1 MKNYYEILNVNKDA
15 NQEEIKS
22 GYKKMLRK
30 YPPEKEQEKYKEIR
44 EAYDTLKDEKSK
56 KNYDAYFHHEK
67 NIKTLEDKYT
77 EYMEAKNYNEAEK
90 VLKKILI
97 ISPEI
102 AHIKDKLGEVFFLE
116 KLYKKSIEIY
126 EKLIKEYPDNVDYL
140 IKLAGNYS
148 QLKFY
153 DKSGVYY
160 LTAYVLDDSNSE
172 AISGVVHS
180 YIKENKISEAIDFLN
195 ENIEKDDKLDFEDF
209 FALSKLLECY
219 IIKNDMSSLKE
230 TLEKIKKIA
239 PEDEESK
246 GFISWKLGKFAAELY
261 DMGIY
266 EYSKEISQ
274 ICLKLTPDIDLIKEL
289 YKQANLFVEANKL
302 IKDESIEYL
311 AKFPVVNYFYGDE
324 LEDNLKK
331 MALKNLNECV
341 RNFASREMLKKE
353 INKIKWNYPTLYY
366 ETSINKFYNEIWS
379 VMDSVSYSRPSTKY
393 YYEDTQYIARKKG
406 ACYIATAVYGSYDS
420 DEVLVLRRFRDE
432 ILKPTKVGRKMVAFY
447 YKYSPY
453 LSKKL
458 KLNSIPSNIIK
469 FILNRFIKFLNRYIL
484 K

>member
-44 EAYDTLKDEKSK
+44 EAYDTLKDEKSR

-67 NIKTLEDKYT
+67 DIKTLEDKYT
-77 EYMEAKNYNEAEK
+77 EYMETKNYNEAEK

-102 AHIKDKLGEVFFLE
+102 AHIKDKLGEVYVLKKE
-116 KLYKKSIEIY
+116 YEKSIKIY
-126 EKLIKEYPDNVDYL
+126 KKLIKEYPHNVDYL
-140 IKLAGNYS
+140 IKLGGNYQKIEKYEIS
-148 QLKFY
+148 RMYF
-153 DKSGVYY
+153 
-160 LTAYVLDDSNSE
+160 LTAYALDTSSSE

-195 ENIEKDDKLDFEDF
+195 ENIEKDNKLDFEDF

-302 IKDESIEYL
+302 MNDDNIYGPSKVPIY
-311 AKFPVVNYFYGDE
+311 NYFFGGKLDE
-324 LEDNLKK
+324 ETKNEIFQKLEERLKT
-331 MALKNLNECV
+331 
-341 RNFASREMLKKE
+341 SIGKE
-353 INKIKWNYPTLYY
+353 YFKGGVQKIKERYPML
-366 ETSINKFYNEIWS
+366 YNEPVINEIYTKLIR
-379 VMDSVSYSRPSTKY
+379 DSSQ
-393 YYEDTQYIARKKG
+393 E
-406 ACYIATAVYGSYDS
+406 
-420 DEVLVLRRFRDE
+420 
-432 ILKPTKVGRKMVAFY
+432 
-447 YKYSPY
+447 
-453 LSKKL
+453 
-458 KLNSIPSNIIK
+458 SNILTK
-469 FILNRFIKFLNRYIL
+469 FIIGVAIL
-484 K
+484 LVIRVIFG

>member
-1 MKNYYEILNVNKDA
+1 MKNYYEILNINKDA
-15 NQEEIKS
+15 TQEEIRS

-44 EAYDTLKDEKSK
+44 EAYDTLKDEKSR
-56 KNYDAYFHHEK
+56 KNYEAYFHHEK
-67 NIKTLEDKYT
+67 DIKTLEDKYT
-77 EYMEAKNYNEAEK
+77 EHMEAKNYNEAEK

-102 AHIKDKLGEVFFLE
+102 AHIKDKLGKVFFLE
-116 KLYKKSIEIY
+116 EKYNKSIEIY
-126 EKLIKEYPDNVDYL
+126 KELIKEYPHNVDYL
-140 IKLAGNYS
+140 IKLGGNYQKIEKYEIS
-148 QLKFY
+148 RMYF
-153 DKSGVYY
+153 
-160 LTAYVLDDSNSE
+160 LTAYALDTSSSE

-302 IKDESIEYL
+302 IKDEIIEYL
-311 AKFPVVNYFYGDE
+311 AKFPVVNYFFSKELKENIKEQAIQTLDE
-324 LEDNLKK
+324 YVRHPKGREI
-331 MALKNLNECV
+331 LKN
-341 RNFASREMLKKE
+341 E
-353 INKIKWNYPTLYY
+353 IDRIKMKYPLLYK
-366 ETSINKFYNEIWS
+366 ETSIYNFYNEILKVIS
-379 VMDSVSYSRPSTKY
+379 QASYTRTIYQETSG
-393 YYEDTQYIARKKG
+393 KG

>member
-44 EAYDTLKDEKSK
+44 EAYDTLKDEKNR

-67 NIKTLEDKYT
+67 DIKTLEDKYT
-77 EYMEAKNYNEAEK
+77 EHMEAKNYNEAEK

-102 AHIKDKLGEVFFLE
+102 AHIKDKLGKVFFLE
-116 KLYKKSIEIY
+116 EKYNKSIEIY
-126 EKLIKEYPDNVDYL
+126 KELIKEYPHNVDYL
-140 IKLAGNYS
+140 IKLGGNYQKIEKYEIS
-148 QLKFY
+148 RMYF
-153 DKSGVYY
+153 
-160 LTAYVLDDSNSE
+160 LTAYALDTSSSE

-302 IKDESIEYL
+302 IKDEIIEYL
-311 AKFPVVNYFYGDE
+311 AKFPVVNYFFSKELKENIKEQAIQTLDE
-324 LEDNLKK
+324 YVRHPKGREI
-331 MALKNLNECV
+331 LKN
-341 RNFASREMLKKE
+341 E
-353 INKIKWNYPTLYY
+353 IDRIKMKYPLLYK
-366 ETSINKFYNEIWS
+366 ETSIYNFYNEILKVIS
-379 VMDSVSYSRPSTKY
+379 QASYTRTIYQETSG
-393 YYEDTQYIARKKG
+393 KG

>member
-44 EAYDTLKDEKSK
+44 EAYDTLKDEKSR

-67 NIKTLEDKYT
+67 DIKTLEDKYT
-77 EYMEAKNYNEAEK
+77 EYMETKNYNEAEK

-102 AHIKDKLGEVFFLE
+102 AHIKDKLGEVYVLKKE
-116 KLYKKSIEIY
+116 YEKSIKIY
-126 EKLIKEYPDNVDYL
+126 KKLIKEYPHNVDYL
-140 IKLAGNYS
+140 IKLGGNYQKIEKYEIS
-148 QLKFY
+148 RMYF
-153 DKSGVYY
+153 
-160 LTAYVLDDSNSE
+160 LTAYALDTSSSE

-302 IKDESIEYL
+302 MNDDNIYGPSKVPIY
-311 AKFPVVNYFYGDE
+311 NYFFGGKLDE
-324 LEDNLKK
+324 ETKNEIFQKLEERLKT
-331 MALKNLNECV
+331 
-341 RNFASREMLKKE
+341 SIGKE
-353 INKIKWNYPTLYY
+353 YFKGGVQKIKERYPML
-366 ETSINKFYNEIWS
+366 YNEPVINEIYTKLIR
-379 VMDSVSYSRPSTKY
+379 DSSQK
-393 YYEDTQYIARKKG
+393 
-406 ACYIATAVYGSYDS
+406 
-420 DEVLVLRRFRDE
+420 
-432 ILKPTKVGRKMVAFY
+432 
-447 YKYSPY
+447 
-453 LSKKL
+453 
-458 KLNSIPSNIIK
+458 SNILTK
-469 FILNRFIKFLNRYIL
+469 FIIGVAIL
-484 K
+484 LVIRVIFG

>member
-1 MKNYYEILNVNKDA
+1 MKNYYEILNINKDA
-15 NQEEIKS
+15 TQEEIRS

-44 EAYDTLKDEKSK
+44 EAYDTLKDEKSR
-56 KNYDAYFHHEK
+56 KNYEAYFHHEK
-67 NIKTLEDKYT
+67 DIKTLEDKYT
-77 EYMEAKNYNEAEK
+77 EHMEAKNYNEAEK

-102 AHIKDKLGEVFFLE
+102 AHIKDKLGEVYVLKKE
-116 KLYKKSIEIY
+116 YDKSIKIY
-126 EKLIKEYPDNVDYL
+126 EKLVKEYPDNVDYL
-140 IKLAGNYS
+140 IKLGKNYS
-148 QLKFY
+148 EKEESS
-153 DKSGVYY
+153 KAIKYY
-160 LTAYVLDDSNSE
+160 MEAYNLDNSNPIVINE
-172 AISGVVHS
+172 ITYS
-180 YIKENKISEAIDFLN
+180 YIGDNQINKAIKFLN
-195 ENIEKDDKLDFEDF
+195 ENIEKDNKLDFEDF

-469 FILNRFIKFLNRYIL
+469 FILNRFIIFLNRYIF

>member
-102 AHIKDKLGEVFFLE
+102 AHIKDKLGEVYVLKKE
-116 KLYKKSIEIY
+116 YEKSIEIY
-126 EKLIKEYPDNVDYL
+126 KELIKEYPENVDYL

-219 IIKNDMSSLKE
+219 IIKNDMSNLKRI
-230 TLEKIKKIA
+230 LEDIKKIA
-239 PEDEESK
+239 LEDEESK
-246 GFISWKLGKFAAELY
+246 SFISWKLGKLAAELY

-266 EYSKEISQ
+266 EETKEILE
-274 ICLKLTPDIDLIKEL
+274 ICLKLTPDVDIILEL
-289 YKQANLFVEANKL
+289 YKNVDLFVEANKL
-302 IKDESIEYL
+302 MNDDNIYGPSKVPIY
-311 AKFPVVNYFYGDE
+311 NYFFGGKLDE
-324 LEDNLKK
+324 ETKNEIFQKLEERLKT
-331 MALKNLNECV
+331 
-341 RNFASREMLKKE
+341 SIGKE
-353 INKIKWNYPTLYY
+353 YFKGGVQKIKERYPML
-366 ETSINKFYNEIWS
+366 YNEPVINEIYTKLIR
-379 VMDSVSYSRPSTKY
+379 DSSQ
-393 YYEDTQYIARKKG
+393 E
-406 ACYIATAVYGSYDS
+406 
-420 DEVLVLRRFRDE
+420 
-432 ILKPTKVGRKMVAFY
+432 
-447 YKYSPY
+447 
-453 LSKKL
+453 
-458 KLNSIPSNIIK
+458 SNILTK
-469 FILNRFIKFLNRYIL
+469 FIIGVAIL
-484 K
+484 LVIRVIFG

>member
-1 MKNYYEILNVNKDA
+1 MKNYYEILNISKNA
-15 NQEEIKS
+15 SQEEIRS

-44 EAYDTLKDEKSK
+44 EAYDTLKDEKSR
-56 KNYDAYFHHEK
+56 KNYEAYFYHEK
-67 NIKTLEDKYT
+67 DIKTLEDKYT
-77 EYMEAKNYNEAEK
+77 EHMKARNYEEAEK
-90 VLKKILI
+90 ILKKILI

-102 AHIKDKLGEVFFLE
+102 AHIKDKLGEIYFLKE
-116 KLYKKSIEIY
+116 NYNKSIEIY
-126 EKLIKEYPDNVDYL
+126 KELIKEYPKNIDYL
-140 IKLAGNYS
+140 IKLGANYDEI
-148 QLKFY
+148 KKY
-153 DKSGVYY
+153 KSSRMYY
-160 LTAYVLDDSNSE
+160 LTAYALDDSNPN
-172 AISGVVHS
+172 AISGVMGS
-180 YIKENKISEAIDFLN
+180 YISENRILEAINFLN
-195 ENIEKDDKLDFEDF
+195 KDIEKDNKLDFEDF
-209 FALSKLLECY
+209 FTLSKLLECY
-219 IIKNDMSSLKE
+219 IIKNDMPNLKN

-246 GFISWKLGKFAAELY
+246 GFISWKLGQLAAELS

-266 EYSKEISQ
+266 EYSKEILE
-274 ICLKLTPDIDLIKEL
+274 ICLKLTPNIDLIKEL
-289 YKQANLFVEANKL
+289 YKHVDLFVEANKL
-302 IKDESIEYL
+302 VNDTSIYAFSKL
-311 AKFPVVNYFYGDE
+311 LILNYFFGRNYKESERKEWFENLNYRLRSSSEREKIKQGIYIIEQKYPKLFKE
-324 LEDNLKK
+324 LEIKIMYTELL
-331 MALKNLNECV
+331 AT
-341 RNFASREMLKKE
+341 
-353 INKIKWNYPTLYY
+353 INK
-366 ETSINKFYNEIWS
+366 
-379 VMDSVSYSRPSTKY
+379 ST
-393 YYEDTQYIARKKG
+393 G

>member
-102 AHIKDKLGEVFFLE
+102 AHIKDKLGEVYVLKKE
-116 KLYKKSIEIY
+116 YEKSIEIY
-126 EKLIKEYPDNVDYL
+126 KELIKEYPENVDYL

-266 EYSKEISQ
+266 EETKEILE
-274 ICLKLTPDIDLIKEL
+274 ICLKLTPDVDIILEL
-289 YKQANLFVEANKL
+289 YKNVDLFVEANKL
-302 IKDESIEYL
+302 MNDDNIYGPSKIPIY
-311 AKFPVVNYFYGDE
+311 NYFFGGKLDE
-324 LEDNLKK
+324 ETKNEIFQKLEERLKT
-331 MALKNLNECV
+331 
-341 RNFASREMLKKE
+341 SIGKE
-353 INKIKWNYPTLYY
+353 YFKGGVQKIKERYPML
-366 ETSINKFYNEIWS
+366 YNEPVINEI
-379 VMDSVSYSRPSTKY
+379 YTKLV
-393 YYEDTQYIARKKG
+393 R
-406 ACYIATAVYGSYDS
+406 GSS
-420 DEVLVLRRFRDE
+420 Q
-432 ILKPTKVGRKMVAFY
+432 G
-447 YKYSPY
+447 
-453 LSKKL
+453 
-458 KLNSIPSNIIK
+458 SNI
-469 FILNRFIKFLNRYIL
+469 LTRFIIGVAIL
-484 K
+484 LVIRVIFG

>member
-1 MKNYYEILNVNKDA
+1 MKNYYEILNISKNA
-15 NQEEIKS
+15 SQEEIRS

-44 EAYDTLKDEKSK
+44 EAYDTLKDEKSR

-67 NIKTLEDKYT
+67 DIKSLEDKYT

-102 AHIKDKLGEVFFLE
+102 AHIKDKLGEVYVLKKE
-116 KLYKKSIEIY
+116 YDKSIKIY
-126 EKLIKEYPDNVDYL
+126 EKLIKEYPDNIDYL

-153 DKSGVYY
+153 DKSRMYY
-160 LTAYVLDDSNSE
+160 LKAYDLDDSNPD
-172 AISGVVHS
+172 AISGVMNS
-180 YIKENKISEAIDFLN
+180 YIGENKISEAISFLN
-195 ENIEKDDKLDFEDF
+195 GDIEKDNKLDFEDF

-219 IIKNDMSSLKE
+219 IIKNDMLNLKK
-230 TLEKIKKIA
+230 TLEKIKKIV

-246 GFISWKLGKFAAELY
+246 GFISWKLGQLAAELS
-261 DMGIY
+261 DMGIH
-266 EYSKEISQ
+266 EHAKEILE
-274 ICLKLTPDIDLIKEL
+274 ICLKLTPDIDIILEL
-289 YKQANLFVEANKL
+289 YKHVDLFVEANK
-302 IKDESIEYL
+302 
-311 AKFPVVNYFYGDE
+311 VVNDTSIYAFSKLLILNYFFGRDYKESERKEWFENLNYRLRSSSEREKIKQGIYIIEQKYPKLFKE
-324 LEDNLKK
+324 LEIKIMYTELL
-331 MALKNLNECV
+331 AT
-341 RNFASREMLKKE
+341 
-353 INKIKWNYPTLYY
+353 INK
-366 ETSINKFYNEIWS
+366 
-379 VMDSVSYSRPSTKY
+379 ST
-393 YYEDTQYIARKKG
+393 G

-432 ILKPTKVGRKMVAFY
+432 ILKPTKIGRKMVAFY

>member
-44 EAYDTLKDEKSK
+44 EAYDTLKDEKNR

-67 NIKTLEDKYT
+67 DIKTLEDKYT
-77 EYMEAKNYNEAEK
+77 EHMEAKNYNEAEK

-102 AHIKDKLGEVFFLE
+102 AHIKDKLGEVYVLKKE
-116 KLYKKSIEIY
+116 YDKSIKIY
-126 EKLIKEYPDNVDYL
+126 EKLVKEYPDNVDYL
-140 IKLAGNYS
+140 IKLGKNYS
-148 QLKFY
+148 EKEESS
-153 DKSGVYY
+153 KAIKYY
-160 LTAYVLDDSNSE
+160 MEAYNLDNSNPIVINE
-172 AISGVVHS
+172 ITYS
-180 YIKENKISEAIDFLN
+180 YIGDNQINKAIKFLN
-195 ENIEKDDKLDFEDF
+195 ENIEKDNKLDFEDF

-302 IKDESIEYL
+302 IKDEIIEYL
-311 AKFPVVNYFYGDE
+311 AKFPVVNYFFSKELKENIKEQAIQTLDE
-324 LEDNLKK
+324 YVRHPKGREI
-331 MALKNLNECV
+331 LKN
-341 RNFASREMLKKE
+341 E
-353 INKIKWNYPTLYY
+353 IDRIKMKYPLLYK
-366 ETSINKFYNEIWS
+366 ETSIYNFYNEILKVIS
-379 VMDSVSYSRPSTKY
+379 QASYTRTIYQETSG
-393 YYEDTQYIARKKG
+393 KG

>member
-44 EAYDTLKDEKSK
+44 EAYDTLKDEKSR

-67 NIKTLEDKYT
+67 DIKSLEDKYT

-102 AHIKDKLGEVFFLE
+102 AHIKDKLGEVYVLKKE
-116 KLYKKSIEIY
+116 YEKSIEIY
-126 EKLIKEYPDNVDYL
+126 KKLIKEYPHNVDYL
-140 IKLAGNYS
+140 IKLGGNYQKIEKYEIS
-148 QLKFY
+148 RMYF
-153 DKSGVYY
+153 
-160 LTAYVLDDSNSE
+160 LTAYALDTSSSE

-302 IKDESIEYL
+302 MNDDNIYGPSKVPIY
-311 AKFPVVNYFYGDE
+311 NYFFGGKLDE
-324 LEDNLKK
+324 ETKNEIFQKLEERLKTSK
-331 MALKNLNECV
+331 G
-341 RNFASREMLKKE
+341 KE
-353 INKIKWNYPTLYY
+353 YFKGGVQKIKERYPML
-366 ETSINKFYNEIWS
+366 YNEPVINEIYTKLIR
-379 VMDSVSYSRPSTKY
+379 DSSQ
-393 YYEDTQYIARKKG
+393 E
-406 ACYIATAVYGSYDS
+406 
-420 DEVLVLRRFRDE
+420 
-432 ILKPTKVGRKMVAFY
+432 
-447 YKYSPY
+447 
-453 LSKKL
+453 
-458 KLNSIPSNIIK
+458 SNILTK
-469 FILNRFIKFLNRYIL
+469 FIIGVAIL
-484 K
+484 LVIRVIFG

>member
-1 MKNYYEILNVNKDA
+1 MKNYYEILNINKNA
-15 NQEEIKS
+15 SQEEIRS

-44 EAYDTLKDEKSK
+44 EAYDTLKDEKSR

-67 NIKTLEDKYT
+67 DIKTLEDKYT
-77 EYMEAKNYNEAEK
+77 EYMKAKNYNEAEK

-102 AHIKDKLGEVFFLE
+102 AHIKDKLGEIFFLE
-116 KLYKKSIEIY
+116 EKYNKSIEIY
-126 EKLIKEYPDNVDYL
+126 KELIKEYPDNVDYL
-140 IKLAGNYS
+140 IKLGGNYQKIEKYEIS
-148 QLKFY
+148 RMYF
-153 DKSGVYY
+153 
-160 LTAYVLDDSNSE
+160 LTAYALDTSNSE

-195 ENIEKDDKLDFEDF
+195 EDIEKDDKLDFEDF

-331 MALKNLNECV
+331 MAFKNLNECV

-469 FILNRFIKFLNRYIL
+469 FILNRFIIFLNRYIF

>member
-1 MKNYYEILNVNKDA
+1 MKNYYEILNINKNASQD
-15 NQEEIKS
+15 EIKN

-44 EAYDTLKDEKSK
+44 EAYDTLKDEKSR

-67 NIKTLEDKYT
+67 EIKAWEEVYDKYMQNKK
-77 EYMEAKNYNEAEK
+77 YKEAEK

-102 AHIKDKLGEVFFLE
+102 AHMKDKLGEIYVLKKE
-116 KLYKKSIEIY
+116 YDKSIQIY

-140 IKLAGNYS
+140 IKLGKNYS
-148 QLKFY
+148 EK
-153 DKSGVYY
+153 KENSKAIKYY
-160 LTAYVLDDSNSE
+160 TEAYNLDNSNPIVINE
-172 AISGVVHS
+172 ITYS
-180 YIKENKISEAIDFLN
+180 YIGNNQINKAIDFLN
-195 ENIEKDDKLDFEDF
+195 EDIEKDNKLDFEDF

-219 IIKNDMSSLKE
+219 IIKNDMSNLKR
-230 TLEKIKKIA
+230 TLEDIKKIA

-246 GFISWKLGKFAAELY
+246 GFISWKLGKLAAELY

-266 EYSKEISQ
+266 EHSKEILE
-274 ICLKLTPDIDLIKEL
+274 ICLKLTPNIDVIQKL
-289 YKQANLFVEANKL
+289 YKEVNLFAETNKL
-302 IKDESIEYL
+302 INDTSIEKIV
-311 AKFPVVNYFYGDE
+311 KFPVINYFFGKE
-324 LEDNLKK
+324 LEENVKEQAIKILDEYIRSSRGREILQNEIGKIILKYP
-331 MALKNLNECV
+331 LLY
-341 RNFASREMLKKE
+341 KE
-353 INKIKWNYPTLYY
+353 N
-366 ETSINKFYNEIWS
+366 SIANFYNEILKVTIQLS
-379 VMDSVSYSRPSTKY
+379 SSKMNYQETSSS
-393 YYEDTQYIARKKG
+393 KG

>member
-102 AHIKDKLGEVFFLE
+102 AHIKDKLGEVYVLKKE
-116 KLYKKSIEIY
+116 YEKSIEIY
-126 EKLIKEYPDNVDYL
+126 KELIKEYPENVDYL

-239 PEDEESK
+239 PKDEESK

-266 EYSKEISQ
+266 EETKEILE
-274 ICLKLTPDIDLIKEL
+274 ICLKLTPDVDIILEL
-289 YKQANLFVEANKL
+289 YKNVDLFVEANKL
-302 IKDESIEYL
+302 MNDDNIYGPSKIPIY
-311 AKFPVVNYFYGDE
+311 NYFFGGKLDE
-324 LEDNLKK
+324 ETKNEIFQKLEERLKT
-331 MALKNLNECV
+331 
-341 RNFASREMLKKE
+341 SIGKE
-353 INKIKWNYPTLYY
+353 YFKGGVQKIKERYPML
-366 ETSINKFYNEIWS
+366 YNEPVINEI
-379 VMDSVSYSRPSTKY
+379 YTKLV
-393 YYEDTQYIARKKG
+393 R
-406 ACYIATAVYGSYDS
+406 GSS
-420 DEVLVLRRFRDE
+420 Q
-432 ILKPTKVGRKMVAFY
+432 G
-447 YKYSPY
+447 
-453 LSKKL
+453 
-458 KLNSIPSNIIK
+458 SNI
-469 FILNRFIKFLNRYIL
+469 LTRFIIGVAIL
-484 K
+484 LVIRVIFG

>member
-1 MKNYYEILNVNKDA
+1 M
-15 NQEEIKS
+15 
-22 GYKKMLRK
+22 
-30 YPPEKEQEKYKEIR
+30 
-44 EAYDTLKDEKSK
+44 
-56 KNYDAYFHHEK
+56 
-67 NIKTLEDKYT
+67 
-77 EYMEAKNYNEAEK
+77 
-90 VLKKILI
+90 
-97 ISPEI
+97 
-102 AHIKDKLGEVFFLE
+102 
-116 KLYKKSIEIY
+116 
-126 EKLIKEYPDNVDYL
+126 
-140 IKLAGNYS
+140 
-148 QLKFY
+148 
-153 DKSGVYY
+153 
-160 LTAYVLDDSNSE
+160 
-172 AISGVVHS
+172 
-180 YIKENKISEAIDFLN
+180 
-195 ENIEKDDKLDFEDF
+195 
-209 FALSKLLECY
+209 LECY
-219 IIKNDMSSLKE
+219 IIKNDISSLKE
-230 TLEKIKKIA
+230 TLEKIEKIA

-274 ICLKLTPDIDLIKEL
+274 IRLKLTPDIDLIKEL
-289 YKQANLFVEANKL
+289 YKQADLFVEANKL
-302 IKDESIEYL
+302 IKDETIEYL

-324 LEDNLKK
+324 LENNLKE
-331 MALKNLNECV
+331 MALKNLNGCI

-379 VMDSVSYSRPSTKY
+379 AMDRLSNSRPSTKY

>member
-44 EAYDTLKDEKSK
+44 EAYDTLKDEKSR

-67 NIKTLEDKYT
+67 DIKTLEDKYT

-102 AHIKDKLGEVFFLE
+102 AHIKDKLGEVYVLKKE
-116 KLYKKSIEIY
+116 YEKSIEIY
-126 EKLIKEYPDNVDYL
+126 EKLIKEYPNNIDYL

-148 QLKFY
+148 QLENYEKARIYYRKAY
-153 DKSGVYY
+153 D
-160 LTAYVLDDSNSE
+160 LDDSNPN
-172 AISGVVHS
+172 AISGVMGS
-180 YIKENKISEAIDFLN
+180 YISENRILEAINFLN
-195 ENIEKDDKLDFEDF
+195 KDIEKDDKLDFEDF

-469 FILNRFIKFLNRYIL
+469 FILNRFIKFLNIYIL

>member
-44 EAYDTLKDEKSK
+44 EAYDTLKDEKSR

-67 NIKTLEDKYT
+67 DIKTLEDKYT
-77 EYMEAKNYNEAEK
+77 EYMETKNYNEAEK

-102 AHIKDKLGEVFFLE
+102 AHIKDKLGEVYVLKKE
-116 KLYKKSIEIY
+116 YEKSIKIY
-126 EKLIKEYPDNVDYL
+126 KKLIKEYPHNVDYL
-140 IKLAGNYS
+140 IKLGGNYQKIEKYEIS
-148 QLKFY
+148 RMYF
-153 DKSGVYY
+153 
-160 LTAYVLDDSNSE
+160 LTAYALDTSSSE

-302 IKDESIEYL
+302 MNDDNIYGPSKVPIY
-311 AKFPVVNYFYGDE
+311 NYFFGGKLDE
-324 LEDNLKK
+324 ETKNEIFQKLEERLKT
-331 MALKNLNECV
+331 
-341 RNFASREMLKKE
+341 SIGKE
-353 INKIKWNYPTLYY
+353 YFKGGVQKIKERYPML
-366 ETSINKFYNEIWS
+366 YNEPVINEIYTKLIR
-379 VMDSVSYSRPSTKY
+379 DSSQ
-393 YYEDTQYIARKKG
+393 E
-406 ACYIATAVYGSYDS
+406 
-420 DEVLVLRRFRDE
+420 
-432 ILKPTKVGRKMVAFY
+432 
-447 YKYSPY
+447 
-453 LSKKL
+453 
-458 KLNSIPSNIIK
+458 SNILTK
-469 FILNRFIKFLNRYIL
+469 FIIGVAIL
-484 K
+484 LVIRVIFG

>member
-44 EAYDTLKDEKSK
+44 EAYDTLKDEKSR

-67 NIKTLEDKYT
+67 DIKTLEDKYT

-102 AHIKDKLGEVFFLE
+102 AHIKDKLGEVYVLKKE
-116 KLYKKSIEIY
+116 YEKSIEIY
-126 EKLIKEYPDNVDYL
+126 KELIKEYPENVDYL

-219 IIKNDMSSLKE
+219 IIKNDMSNLKRI
-230 TLEKIKKIA
+230 LEDIKKIA
-239 PEDEESK
+239 LEDEESK
-246 GFISWKLGKFAAELY
+246 SFISWKLGKLAAELY

-266 EYSKEISQ
+266 EETKEILE
-274 ICLKLTPDIDLIKEL
+274 ICLKLTPDVDIILEL
-289 YKQANLFVEANKL
+289 YKNVDLFVEANKL
-302 IKDESIEYL
+302 MNDDNIYGPSKIPIY
-311 AKFPVVNYFYGDE
+311 NYFFGGKLDE
-324 LEDNLKK
+324 ETKNEIFQKLEERLKT
-331 MALKNLNECV
+331 
-341 RNFASREMLKKE
+341 SIGKE
-353 INKIKWNYPTLYY
+353 YFKGGVQKIKERYPML
-366 ETSINKFYNEIWS
+366 YNEPVINEI
-379 VMDSVSYSRPSTKY
+379 YTKLV
-393 YYEDTQYIARKKG
+393 R
-406 ACYIATAVYGSYDS
+406 GSS
-420 DEVLVLRRFRDE
+420 Q
-432 ILKPTKVGRKMVAFY
+432 G
-447 YKYSPY
+447 
-453 LSKKL
+453 
-458 KLNSIPSNIIK
+458 SNI
-469 FILNRFIKFLNRYIL
+469 LTRFIIGVAIL
-484 K
+484 LVIRVIFG

>member
-44 EAYDTLKDEKSK
+44 EAYDTLKDEKSR

-67 NIKTLEDKYT
+67 DIKTLEDKYT
-77 EYMEAKNYNEAEK
+77 EHMEAKNYNEAEK

-116 KLYKKSIEIY
+116 ENYNKSIEIY
-126 EKLIKEYPDNVDYL
+126 KELIKEYPENVDYL

-153 DKSGVYY
+153 DKSRVYY

-246 GFISWKLGKFAAELY
+246 GFISWKLGKFVAELY

-469 FILNRFIKFLNRYIL
+469 FILNRFIIFLNRYIF

>member
-1 MKNYYEILNVNKDA
+1 MKNYYEILNINKDA
-15 NQEEIKS
+15 TQEEIRS

-44 EAYDTLKDEKSK
+44 EAYDTLKDEKNR

-67 NIKTLEDKYT
+67 DIKTLEDKYT
-77 EYMEAKNYNEAEK
+77 EHMEAKNYNEAEK

-102 AHIKDKLGEVFFLE
+102 AHIKDKLGKVFFLE
-116 KLYKKSIEIY
+116 EKYNKSIEIY
-126 EKLIKEYPDNVDYL
+126 KELIKEYPHNVDYL
-140 IKLAGNYS
+140 IKLGGNYQKIEKYEIS
-148 QLKFY
+148 RMYF
-153 DKSGVYY
+153 
-160 LTAYVLDDSNSE
+160 LTAYALDTSSSE

-302 IKDESIEYL
+302 IKDEIIEYL
-311 AKFPVVNYFYGDE
+311 AKFPVVNYFFSKELKENIKEQAIQTLDE
-324 LEDNLKK
+324 YVRHPKGREI
-331 MALKNLNECV
+331 LKN
-341 RNFASREMLKKE
+341 E
-353 INKIKWNYPTLYY
+353 IDRIKMKYPLLYK
-366 ETSINKFYNEIWS
+366 ETSIYNFYNEILKVIS
-379 VMDSVSYSRPSTKY
+379 QASYTRTIYQETSG
-393 YYEDTQYIARKKG
+393 KG

>member
-1 MKNYYEILNVNKDA
+1 MKNYYEILNITKDA
-15 NQEEIKS
+15 TQEEIRS

-30 YPPEKEQEKYKEIR
+30 YPPEKEQERYKEIR
-44 EAYDTLKDEKSK
+44 EAYDTLKDEKSR

-67 NIKTLEDKYT
+67 DIKSLEDKYT
-77 EYMEAKNYNEAEK
+77 EYMEAKNYNDAEK

-102 AHIKDKLGEVFFLE
+102 AHMKDKLGEVYLLKKE
-116 KLYKKSIEIY
+116 YDKSIKIY

-140 IKLAGNYS
+140 IKLGKNYS
-148 QLKFY
+148 EKEENSKAIKYYIEAYNLDNSNLIAVNEIVYLFID
-153 DKSGVYY
+153 DKKI
-160 LTAYVLDDSNSE
+160 NE
-172 AISGVVHS
+172 AI
-180 YIKENKISEAIDFLN
+180 NFLN
-195 ENIEKDDKLDFEDF
+195 KDIEKDNKLDFEDF

-219 IIKNDMSSLKE
+219 IIKNDMSNLKR
-230 TLEKIKKIA
+230 TLEDIKKIA

-246 GFISWKLGKFAAELY
+246 EFISWKLGKLAANLY
-261 DMGIY
+261 DMQIY
-266 EYSKEISQ
+266 EHAKEILE
-274 ICLKLTPDIDLIKEL
+274 ICLKLTPNIEVVQEL
-289 YKQANLFVEANKL
+289 YRGANLFVEATKL
-302 IKDESIEYL
+302 IKDETIEYL
-311 AKFPVVNYFYGDE
+311 AKFPVINYFFNKELKENIKEQAIQTLDE
-324 LEDNLKK
+324 YIRHPKGREI
-331 MALKNLNECV
+331 LKN
-341 RNFASREMLKKE
+341 E
-353 INKIKWNYPTLYY
+353 IDRIKMKYPLLYK
-366 ETSINKFYNEIWS
+366 ETSIYNFYNEILK
-379 VMDSVSYSRPSTKY
+379 VINQASYTRTIYQETSG
-393 YYEDTQYIARKKG
+393 KG

>member
-44 EAYDTLKDEKSK
+44 EAYDTLKDEKSR

-67 NIKTLEDKYT
+67 DIKTLEDKYT

-102 AHIKDKLGEVFFLE
+102 AHIKDKLGEVYVLKKE
-116 KLYKKSIEIY
+116 YEKSIEIY
-126 EKLIKEYPDNVDYL
+126 KELIKEYPENVDYL

-219 IIKNDMSSLKE
+219 IIKNDMSNLKKI
-230 TLEKIKKIA
+230 LEDIKKIA
-239 PEDEESK
+239 LEDEESK
-246 GFISWKLGKFAAELY
+246 SFISWKLGKLAAELY

-266 EYSKEISQ
+266 EETKEILE
-274 ICLKLTPDIDLIKEL
+274 ICLKLTPDVDIILEL
-289 YKQANLFVEANKL
+289 YKNVDLFVEANKL
-302 IKDESIEYL
+302 MNDDNIYGPSKVPIY
-311 AKFPVVNYFYGDE
+311 NYFFGGKLDE
-324 LEDNLKK
+324 ETKNEIFQKLEERLKT
-331 MALKNLNECV
+331 
-341 RNFASREMLKKE
+341 SIGKE
-353 INKIKWNYPTLYY
+353 YFKGGVQKIKERYPML
-366 ETSINKFYNEIWS
+366 YNEPVINEIYTKLIR
-379 VMDSVSYSRPSTKY
+379 DSSQ
-393 YYEDTQYIARKKG
+393 E
-406 ACYIATAVYGSYDS
+406 
-420 DEVLVLRRFRDE
+420 
-432 ILKPTKVGRKMVAFY
+432 
-447 YKYSPY
+447 
-453 LSKKL
+453 
-458 KLNSIPSNIIK
+458 SNILTK
-469 FILNRFIKFLNRYIL
+469 FIIGIAIL
-484 K
+484 LVIRVIFG

>member
-44 EAYDTLKDEKSK
+44 EAYDTLKDEKSR

-67 NIKTLEDKYT
+67 DIKTLEDKYT

-102 AHIKDKLGEVFFLE
+102 AHIKDKLGEVYVLKKE
-116 KLYKKSIEIY
+116 YEKSIEIY
-126 EKLIKEYPDNVDYL
+126 KELIKEYPENVDYL

-219 IIKNDMSSLKE
+219 IIKNDMSNLKRI
-230 TLEKIKKIA
+230 LEDIKKIA
-239 PEDEESK
+239 LEDEESK
-246 GFISWKLGKFAAELY
+246 SFISWKLGKLAAELY

-266 EYSKEISQ
+266 EETKEILE
-274 ICLKLTPDIDLIKEL
+274 ICLKLTPDVDIILEL
-289 YKQANLFVEANKL
+289 YKNVDLFVEANKL
-302 IKDESIEYL
+302 MNDDNIYGPSKIPIY
-311 AKFPVVNYFYGDE
+311 NYFFGGKLDE
-324 LEDNLKK
+324 ETKNEIFQKLEERLKT
-331 MALKNLNECV
+331 
-341 RNFASREMLKKE
+341 SIGKE
-353 INKIKWNYPTLYY
+353 YFKGGVQKIKERYPML
-366 ETSINKFYNEIWS
+366 YNEPAINEI
-379 VMDSVSYSRPSTKY
+379 YTKLV
-393 YYEDTQYIARKKG
+393 R
-406 ACYIATAVYGSYDS
+406 GSS
-420 DEVLVLRRFRDE
+420 Q
-432 ILKPTKVGRKMVAFY
+432 G
-447 YKYSPY
+447 
-453 LSKKL
+453 
-458 KLNSIPSNIIK
+458 SNI
-469 FILNRFIKFLNRYIL
+469 LTRFIIGVAIL
-484 K
+484 LVIRVIFG

>member
-44 EAYDTLKDEKSK
+44 EAYDTLKDEKNR

-67 NIKTLEDKYT
+67 DIKTLEDKYT
-77 EYMEAKNYNEAEK
+77 EHMEAKNYNEAEK

-102 AHIKDKLGEVFFLE
+102 AHIKDKLGKVFFLE
-116 KLYKKSIEIY
+116 EKYNKSIEIY
-126 EKLIKEYPDNVDYL
+126 KELIKEYPHNVDYL
-140 IKLAGNYS
+140 IKLGENYQKIEKYEIS
-148 QLKFY
+148 RMYF
-153 DKSGVYY
+153 
-160 LTAYVLDDSNSE
+160 LTAYALDTSSSE

-246 GFISWKLGKFAAELY
+246 GFISWKLGQLAAELY

>member
-1 MKNYYEILNVNKDA
+1 MKNYYEILNINKDA
-15 NQEEIKS
+15 TQEEIRS

-44 EAYDTLKDEKSK
+44 EAYDTLKDEKSR
-56 KNYDAYFHHEK
+56 KNYEAYFHHEK
-67 NIKTLEDKYT
+67 DIKTLEDKYT

-102 AHIKDKLGEVFFLE
+102 AHIKDKLGEVYVLKKE
-116 KLYKKSIEIY
+116 YEKSIEIY
-126 EKLIKEYPDNVDYL
+126 KELIKEYPENVDYL

-219 IIKNDMSSLKE
+219 IIKNDMSNLKRI
-230 TLEKIKKIA
+230 LEDIKKIA
-239 PEDEESK
+239 LEDEESK
-246 GFISWKLGKFAAELY
+246 SFISWKLGKLAAELY

-266 EYSKEISQ
+266 EETKEILE
-274 ICLKLTPDIDLIKEL
+274 ICLKLTPDVDIILEL
-289 YKQANLFVEANKL
+289 YKNVDLFVEANKL
-302 IKDESIEYL
+302 MNDDNIYGPSKIPIY
-311 AKFPVVNYFYGDE
+311 NYFFGGKLDE
-324 LEDNLKK
+324 ETKNEIFQKLEERLKT
-331 MALKNLNECV
+331 
-341 RNFASREMLKKE
+341 SIGKE
-353 INKIKWNYPTLYY
+353 YFKGGVQKIKERYPML
-366 ETSINKFYNEIWS
+366 YNEPVINEI
-379 VMDSVSYSRPSTKY
+379 YTKLV
-393 YYEDTQYIARKKG
+393 R
-406 ACYIATAVYGSYDS
+406 GSS
-420 DEVLVLRRFRDE
+420 Q
-432 ILKPTKVGRKMVAFY
+432 G
-447 YKYSPY
+447 
-453 LSKKL
+453 
-458 KLNSIPSNIIK
+458 SNI
-469 FILNRFIKFLNRYIL
+469 LTRFIIGVAIL
-484 K
+484 LVIRVIFG

>member
-1 MKNYYEILNVNKDA
+1 MKNYYEILNINKDA
-15 NQEEIKS
+15 TQEEIRS

-44 EAYDTLKDEKSK
+44 EAYDTLKDEKSR
-56 KNYDAYFHHEK
+56 KNYEAYFHHEK
-67 NIKTLEDKYT
+67 DIKTLEDKYI
-77 EYMEAKNYNEAEK
+77 EHMEAKNYNEAEK

-102 AHIKDKLGEVFFLE
+102 AHIKDKLGEVYVLKKE
-116 KLYKKSIEIY
+116 YEKSIEIY
-126 EKLIKEYPDNVDYL
+126 KELIKEYPENVDYL

>member
-1 MKNYYEILNVNKDA
+1 MKNYYEILNITKNA
-15 NQEEIKS
+15 SQEEIRS

-44 EAYDTLKDEKSK
+44 EAYDTLKDEKSR

-67 NIKTLEDKYT
+67 DIKSLEDKYT

-148 QLKFY
+148 QLENYEKARIYYRKAY
-153 DKSGVYY
+153 D
-160 LTAYVLDDSNSE
+160 LDDSNPD
-172 AISGVVHS
+172 AISGVMNS
-180 YIKENKISEAIDFLN
+180 YIGENKISEAISFLN
-195 ENIEKDDKLDFEDF
+195 GDIEKDNKLDFEDF

-219 IIKNDMSSLKE
+219 IIKNNMPNLKN

-246 GFISWKLGKFAAELY
+246 GFISWKLGQLAAKLS

-266 EYSKEISQ
+266 EYSKEILEIS
-274 ICLKLTPDIDLIKEL
+274 LKLTPDIDPIKEL
-289 YKQANLFVEANKL
+289 YKHVDLYVEANKL
-302 IKDESIEYL
+302 VKDTNIYAFSKLLIL
-311 AKFPVVNYFYGDE
+311 NYFFGRDYKESERKEWFENLNYRLRSSSEREKIKQGIYIIEQKYPKLFKE
-324 LEDNLKK
+324 LEIKIMYTELL
-331 MALKNLNECV
+331 AT
-341 RNFASREMLKKE
+341 
-353 INKIKWNYPTLYY
+353 INK
-366 ETSINKFYNEIWS
+366 
-379 VMDSVSYSRPSTKY
+379 ST
-393 YYEDTQYIARKKG
+393 G

-432 ILKPTKVGRKMVAFY
+432 ILKPTKIGRKMVAFY